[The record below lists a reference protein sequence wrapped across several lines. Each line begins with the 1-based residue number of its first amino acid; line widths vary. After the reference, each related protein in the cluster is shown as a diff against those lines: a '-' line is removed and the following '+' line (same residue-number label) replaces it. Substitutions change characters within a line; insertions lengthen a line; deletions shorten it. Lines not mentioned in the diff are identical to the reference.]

1 MTIGTAAYILR
12 TTRGAMESTLG
23 SPFILFLR
31 AKGIS
36 ERRITFRHALRNA
49 AVPIVTVV
57 GIQFGVLL
65 GGAIVV
71 ESLFAL
77 PGVGRLIVTGI
88 QQRNYPVVQAG
99 VLVVAALFILV
110 NLVTDLIYGV
120 LDPRL
125 GEGGEP

>member
-1 MTIGTAAYILR
+1 M
-12 TTRGAMESTLG
+12 
-23 SPFILFLR
+23 
-31 AKGIS
+31 
-36 ERRITFRHALRNA
+36 
-49 AVPIVTVV
+49 V

-71 ESLFAL
+71 ETLFAL

-99 VLVVAALFILV
+99 VLVVAALFIVV

-125 GEGGEP
+125 GEGGEA

>member
-1 MTIGTAAYILR
+1 MDA
-12 TTRGAMESTLG
+12 TLG

-31 AKGIS
+31 AKGVS
-36 ERRITFRHALRNA
+36 EFRITFRHALRNA

-65 GGAIVV
+65 GGAIVI
-71 ESLFAL
+71 ETLFAL

-99 VLVVAALFILV
+99 VLVVAVLFIVV
-110 NLVTDLIYGV
+110 NLLTDLVYGV

-125 GEGGEP
+125 EEGSEA